1 MIQKELKRI
10 IKNETG
16 IDLNDSLVLKSQRR
30 EYVETRGMYC
40 SLLRELTNI
49 TLVSISKSLTKDHT
63 TVMYAI
69 KNFDY
74 WKKSDVNLENSYLE
88 IKESFSKYLKLK
100 ETSSMD
106 ELRENYLDKYKIMK
120 EEYRKLYSFYEKSKD
135 KNKPQIENFV
145 DFL

>member
-40 SLLRELTNI
+40 TLLRELTNI
-49 TLVSISKSLTKDHT
+49 TLISIGQSLTKDHT

-69 KNFDY
+69 ENFDY
-74 WKKSDVNLENSYLE
+74 WKKSDMNLKNSYTT

-100 ETSSMD
+100 ETSSLD

-120 EEYRKLYSFYEKSKD
+120 EEYKKLYSFYEKSKV
-135 KNKPQIENFV
+135 KNKPHIENFV